1 MSVQNQLLASHCYF
15 SNIIGVIGPEWS
27 KEVPTYLDISP
38 TWQFVELE
46 YFTNFYL
53 VTAFPFDHFT

>member
-15 SNIIGVIGPEWS
+15 SNIIDVIGLEWS
-27 KEVPTYLDISP
+27 KEVPTYLDLSP